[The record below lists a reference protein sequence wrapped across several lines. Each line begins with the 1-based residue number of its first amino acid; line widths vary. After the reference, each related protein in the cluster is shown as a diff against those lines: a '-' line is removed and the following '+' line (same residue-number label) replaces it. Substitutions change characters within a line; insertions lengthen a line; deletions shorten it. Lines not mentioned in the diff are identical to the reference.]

1 MSEFW
6 NQRYRT
12 DTYVYGKLPNAFFR
26 EQLQQL
32 EPGHIL
38 LPGEGEGRN
47 AVFAAGRGWD
57 VTAFDTS
64 SEGRSKALRLATETG
79 VEIRYDLAPYLGFEY
94 SERYDA
100 VGLFF
105 THQPAEMRKPF
116 HRKIFE
122 SLKPGG
128 VIILETFHKNQVNRN
143 TGGPRNTDLLF
154 SEEELLEDFPQME
167 MVVLQ
172 TLIKHLDEGH
182 FHQGEA
188 VIVQMV
194 ARKNQSL

>member
-1 MSEFW
+1 MNESW
-6 NQRYRT
+6 DQRYSVE
-12 DTYVYGKLPNAFFR
+12 TYVYGKLPNIFFR
-26 EQLQQL
+26 EQVELL
-32 EPGHIL
+32 EPGKIL

-47 AVFAAGRGWD
+47 AVFAASKGWD
-57 VTAFDTS
+57 VAAFDTS
-64 SEGRSKALRLATETG
+64 NEGRRKALRLAKESG
-79 VEIRYDLAPYLGFEY
+79 VEIRYDLAHYLSFKYDEM
-94 SERYDA
+94 YDA

-105 THQPAEMRKPF
+105 THQPAEIRKPF

-143 TGGPRNTDLLF
+143 TGGPQNTDLLF
-154 SEEELLEDFPQME
+154 SEEELLEDFPEME

-172 TLIKHLDEGH
+172 TLIKHLDEGP

-194 ARKNQSL
+194 ARKKQLL